1 MDDIVDSALLSGVW
15 VAMSVLALCKVSG
28 LGLGVLDGASLNC
41 NLTCNNP
48 LTMHGR
54 LGVAGAFLPGGTIY
68 PTNTELGPSKSKP

>member
-48 LTMHGR
+48 TYDAR
-54 LGVAGAFLPGGTIY
+54 RTGGCRRIITGWGHISY
-68 PTNTELGPSKSKP
+68 